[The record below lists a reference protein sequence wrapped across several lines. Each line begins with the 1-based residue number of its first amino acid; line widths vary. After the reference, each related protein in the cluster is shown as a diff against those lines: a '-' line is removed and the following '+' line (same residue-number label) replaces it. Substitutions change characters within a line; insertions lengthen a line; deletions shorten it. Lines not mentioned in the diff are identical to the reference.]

1 MSTFATACAKSLQ
14 KKKVYKEE
22 TGQLFYDKVNEPKLS
37 RQSLTH
43 WLMPLRA
50 PTPHL
55 KLDFSESTIFTIG
68 RDTNCSYIFNEKMFE
83 NEEALHYNKT
93 SRIHFSINL
102 ENGNLTLKNNSM
114 NGTFVNGDIVDKKT
128 IYIGDII
135 SVLKNDFEMFKIV

>member
-1 MSTFATACAKSLQ
+1 
-14 KKKVYKEE
+14 
-22 TGQLFYDKVNEPKLS
+22 
-37 RQSLTH
+37 
-43 WLMPLRA
+43 
-50 PTPHL
+50 
-55 KLDFSESTIFTIG
+55 
-68 RDTNCSYIFNEKMFE
+68 MFE

-114 NGTFVNGDIVDKKT
+114 NGTFVNSDIVDKKT